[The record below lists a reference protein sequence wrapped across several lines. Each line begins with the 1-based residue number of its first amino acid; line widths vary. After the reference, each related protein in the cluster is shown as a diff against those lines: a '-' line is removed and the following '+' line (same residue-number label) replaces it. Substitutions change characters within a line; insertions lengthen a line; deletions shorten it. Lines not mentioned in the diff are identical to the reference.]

1 MPLDIDPEVT
11 IYDASMKFLSVNS
24 DPNVPSPKI
33 NSYFWSLISF
43 KKNTL
48 SLDFTS
54 VILLTKLNTDDIELL
69 IVSLTVTLNVD
80 TSMLVLSNIN
90 L

>member
-33 NSYFWSLISF
+33 NSYF
-43 KKNTL
+43 
-48 SLDFTS
+48 
-54 VILLTKLNTDDIELL
+54 
-69 IVSLTVTLNVD
+69 
-80 TSMLVLSNIN
+80 
-90 L
+90 